1 MGIFRWTNEDELL
14 PPCVCFVYLQC
25 LLCKRV
31 ECSGTYNILT
41 QNSHT
46 FRSLS
51 FYIYMQEGRPDQR
64 NASDAAALAAKVA
77 KKEEMKKM
85 EEGQEQRQTNSTVV
99 RKKTN
104 KKKEADLDDLLSA
117 GLAKG
122 KKK

>member
-1 MGIFRWTNEDELL
+1 MGHKCSDENSLTIPFLFFR
-14 PPCVCFVYLQC
+14 FIYL
-25 LLCKRV
+25 
-31 ECSGTYNILT
+31 
-41 QNSHT
+41 
-46 FRSLS
+46 
-51 FYIYMQEGRPDQR
+51 QEGRPDQR

>member
-1 MGIFRWTNEDELL
+1 MCLFAYNVSYYANVWNVVGHIYSDEKFSNKTFVLFR
-14 PPCVCFVYLQC
+14 FIYL
-25 LLCKRV
+25 
-31 ECSGTYNILT
+31 
-41 QNSHT
+41 
-46 FRSLS
+46 
-51 FYIYMQEGRPDQR
+51 QEGRPDQR